1 MRKMKDSGIEWIG
14 MIPKDWSITKIKFL
28 LSNENDS
35 LKVGPFGSQL
45 SGSDFVAEGYWV
57 YSQRVVLDKNFEHNS
72 MLVTK
77 EKFDTM
83 SAFRVREKD
92 ILITTRGTIGKICR
106 VPKKFSEGI
115 LHPCIIKFRID
126 EQKYCYKLLELIFNH
141 SGILQKQLN
150 YLSNATTIEVIYS
163 GTLKNLQIPFPPLDE
178 QKKIADFLDEKCGEI
193 DSIRSDILNQIDIL
207 NDYKKSVITEAVTKG
222 LNPKA
227 KLKDSGIEWIGK
239 IPEEWTIIP
248 INYLTKSRSGGT
260 PDRNKSQYWEDGT
273 IPWMA
278 SGEVNKFLVYD
289 TKEKITELA
298 TRLSNAKI
306 VPANSV
312 MVALNGQGKTK
323 GMSAVLKIDAACNQ
337 SLCAFQCNPMRLS
350 YMYLLYCF
358 QSMYKFL
365 RFQAGDDVRDGL
377 AASFVKKQRIPLPS
391 LNEQNAI
398 TSFIDEKCS
407 AIDATIADK
416 QRQLETLNEYKKSLI
431 FEYVT
436 GKKEVPT
443 QNVGLFLGFLY
454 RKRPVFV

>member
-443 QNVGLFLGFLY
+443 
-454 RKRPVFV
+454 

>member
-14 MIPKDWSITKIKFL
+14 DIPKDWSITKIKFL

-45 SGSDFVAEGYWV
+45 SGTDFVAEGYWV

-77 EKFDTM
+77 EKFDAM
-83 SAFRVREKD
+83 SAFRVREND

-163 GTLKNLQIPFPPLDE
+163 GTYKNLQIPFPPLDE

-193 DSIRSDILNQIDIL
+193 DSIRSDIQKQIDIL
-207 NDYKKSVITEAVTKG
+207 SDYKKSVITEAVTKG

-239 IPEEWTIIP
+239 IPEHWNIKRLKYTATIVRGGSPRPIESFISDNDIGFNWVKIGDTEKGCKYITRTSCKIIP
-248 INYLTKSRSGGT
+248 SGLSKTRMVHKNDLILTNSMSFGSPYIMGIDGCIHDGWVAFSNYKGVEKEFLYWCLSSNLCKTQFEKQVDGGVVQNLNIDKIGMTTIFLPPIEEQLT
-260 PDRNKSQYWEDGT
+260 
-273 IPWMA
+273 
-278 SGEVNKFLVYD
+278 
-289 TKEKITELA
+289 
-298 TRLSNAKI
+298 I
-306 VPANSV
+306 VSH
-312 MVALNGQGKTK
+312 
-323 GMSAVLKIDAACNQ
+323 
-337 SLCAFQCNPMRLS
+337 
-350 YMYLLYCF
+350 
-358 QSMYKFL
+358 
-365 RFQAGDDVRDGL
+365 
-377 AASFVKKQRIPLPS
+377 
-391 LNEQNAI
+391 LNER
-398 TSFIDEKCS
+398 CS

-416 QRQLETLNEYKKSLI
+416 QKQHETLDEYKKSLI

-436 GKKEVPT
+436 GKKEVPA
-443 QNVGLFLGFLY
+443 
-454 RKRPVFV
+454 

>member
-45 SGSDFVAEGYWV
+45 SGTDFVAEGYWV

-77 EKFDTM
+77 EKFDAM
-83 SAFRVREKD
+83 SAFRVREND

-163 GTLKNLQIPFPPLDE
+163 GTLKNLQIPFPPIDE
-178 QKKIADFLDEKCGEI
+178 QKKIANFLDAKCADIDQIRADVEK
-193 DSIRSDILNQIDIL
+193 QIEFL
-207 NDYKKSVITEAVTKG
+207 TDYKKSVITEAVTKG

-239 IPEEWTIIP
+239 IPEHWSV
-248 INYLTKSRSGGT
+248 K
-260 PDRNKSQYWEDGT
+260 RNKYIMRKQKILKAKYENEDILSLTMNGVVVRDLENLTGKRPASFDGYQIVYPNNLLMCLFDIDVTPRCVGLIKNYGLTSPAYSQFVMQDFAYAPYYYYYYLNID
-273 IPWMA
+273 M
-278 SGEVNKFLVYD
+278 
-289 TKEKITELA
+289 TKELLHLAKNLRHSLTEDDLGA
-298 TRLSNAKI
+298 IST
-306 VPANSV
+306 
-312 MVALNGQGKTK
+312 
-323 GMSAVLKIDAACNQ
+323 VLPPISEQKVI
-337 SLCAFQCNPMRLS
+337 SS
-350 YMYLLYCF
+350 YL
-358 QSMYKFL
+358 
-365 RFQAGDDVRDGL
+365 DD
-377 AASFVKKQRIPLPS
+377 
-391 LNEQNAI
+391 
-398 TSFIDEKCS
+398 KCS
-407 AIDATIADK
+407 EIDATIADK
-416 QRQLETLNEYKKSLI
+416 QKQLETLDEYKKSLI

-436 GKKEVPT
+436 GKKEVPA
-443 QNVGLFLGFLY
+443 
-454 RKRPVFV
+454 

>member
-45 SGSDFVAEGYWV
+45 SGTDFVAEGYWV

-77 EKFDTM
+77 EKFDAM
-83 SAFRVREKD
+83 SAFRVREND

-163 GTLKNLQIPFPPLDE
+163 GTLKNLQIPFPPIDE
-178 QKKIADFLDEKCGEI
+178 QKKIANFLDAKCADIDQIRADVEK
-193 DSIRSDILNQIDIL
+193 QIEFL
-207 NDYKKSVITEAVTKG
+207 TDYKKSVITEAVTKG

-239 IPEEWTIIP
+239 IPEHWSV
-248 INYLTKSRSGGT
+248 K
-260 PDRNKSQYWEDGT
+260 RNKYIMRKQKILKAKYENED
-273 IPWMA
+273 I
-278 SGEVNKFLVYD
+278 
-289 TKEKITELA
+289 
-298 TRLSNAKI
+298 LSLT
-306 VPANSV
+306 
-312 MVALNGQGKTK
+312 MNG
-323 GMSAVLKIDAACNQ
+323 VV
-337 SLCAFQCNPMRLS
+337 
-350 YMYLLYCF
+350 
-358 QSMYKFL
+358 
-365 RFQAGDDVRDGL
+365 VRDLENLTGKRP
-377 AASFVKKQRIPLPS
+377 ASFDGYQIVYPNNLLMCLFDIDVSWIDKKLWV
-391 LNEQNAI
+391 NESCI
-398 TSFIDEKCS
+398 
-407 AIDATIADK
+407 
-416 QRQLETLNEYKKSLI
+416 
-431 FEYVT
+431 
-436 GKKEVPT
+436 
-443 QNVGLFLGFLY
+443 
-454 RKRPVFV
+454 

>member
-1 MRKMKDSGIEWIG
+1 MDLKSEEFAICLRFWFMRKMKDSGIEWIG
-14 MIPKDWSITKIKFL
+14 DIPKDWSITKIKFL

-45 SGSDFVAEGYWV
+45 SGTDFVAEGYWV

-77 EKFDTM
+77 EKFDAM
-83 SAFRVREKD
+83 SAFRVREND

-222 LNPKA
+222 LNPKV

-239 IPEEWTIIP
+239 IPEHWEIKPIKTIAKIYNGREVEEELDENDFDA
-248 INYLTKSRSGGT
+248 IRVFGSGGVFKFT
-260 PDRNKSQYWEDGT
+260 NKSLYEGEAVLFGRKGT
-273 IPWMA
+273 IGKPMIVSGAFWTVDTMYYSVCKQGNDNRFLYYILTVFPWEPYTTQTA
-278 SGEVNKFLVYD
+278 LPSVVATEIFRNSIGVPSFPEQK
-289 TKEKITELA
+289 KIT
-298 TRLSNAKI
+298 
-306 VPANSV
+306 
-312 MVALNGQGKTK
+312 
-323 GMSAVLKIDAACNQ
+323 D
-337 SLCAFQCNPMRLS
+337 
-350 YMYLLYCF
+350 
-358 QSMYKFL
+358 FL
-365 RFQAGDDVRDGL
+365 
-377 AASFVKKQRIPLPS
+377 
-391 LNEQNAI
+391 
-398 TSFIDEKCS
+398 DEKCTEIET
-407 AIDATIADK
+407 AIAEK
-416 QRQLETLNEYKKSLI
+416 QKQLETLDKYKKSLI

-436 GKKEVPT
+436 GKKEV
-443 QNVGLFLGFLY
+443 LA
-454 RKRPVFV
+454 

>member
-14 MIPKDWSITKIKFL
+14 KIPNDWKTLKVKYL
-28 LSNENDS
+28 ATEPDS
-35 LKVGPFGSQL
+35 LFTDGDWINSDIITEEGVRYLTSGNVG
-45 SGSDFVAEGYWV
+45 EGYFKKQGDG
-57 YSQRVVLDKNFEHNS
+57 YISQE
-72 MLVTK
+72 T
-77 EKFDTM
+77 FDQLHCLKALPNDLM
-83 SAFRVREKD
+83 
-92 ILITTRGTIGKICR
+92 ICR
-106 VPKKFSEGI
+106 LNLPIGRSCIIPNDEPFYVVAVDNVILRPNHDIDKKFIMYCMNTPGYAAEAEMAAGGTTM
-115 LHPCIIKFRID
+115 KRISRTD
-126 EQKYCYKLLELIFNH
+126 LGNLVVPIPSLEEQK
-141 SGILQKQLN
+141 
-150 YLSNATTIEVIYS
+150 A
-163 GTLKNLQIPFPPLDE
+163 
-178 QKKIADFLDEKCGEI
+178 IADYLDGKCADIDQIRADIEK
-193 DSIRSDILNQIDIL
+193 QIDIL

-239 IPEEWTIIP
+239 IPEGWTIVP
-248 INYLTKSRSGGT
+248 INYLTTSRSGGT
-260 PDRNKSQYWEDGT
+260 PDRNKSQYWEEGT

-337 SLCAFQCNPMRLS
+337 SLCAFQCDPMRLN

-391 LNEQNAI
+391 LNEQNEIA
-398 TSFIDEKCS
+398 SFIDEKCS
-407 AIDATIADK
+407 EIDATIADK
-416 QRQLETLNEYKKSLI
+416 QKQLETLDEYKKSLI

-436 GKKEVPT
+436 GKKEVP
-443 QNVGLFLGFLY
+443 
-454 RKRPVFV
+454 

>member
-1 MRKMKDSGIEWIG
+1 MRKMMDSGLDIVGQMPNEW
-14 MIPKDWSITKIKFL
+14 
-28 LSNENDS
+28 N
-35 LKVGPFGSQL
+35 
-45 SGSDFVAEGYWV
+45 FVRLRY
-57 YSQRVVLDKNFEHNS
+57 LCD
-72 MLVTK
+72 
-77 EKFDTM
+77 
-83 SAFRVREKD
+83 
-92 ILITTRGTIGKICR
+92 ITTGDSDTQDADPDGEYPFYVRSPIVERST
-106 VPKKFSEGI
+106 KFTFNGEGI
-115 LHPCIIKFRID
+115 LMAGDGAGAGRVFHHAFG
-126 EQKYCYKLLELIFNH
+126 KYAVHQRVYRLYNFKVNSNFLFYYISNLFPSVMDKGSAQSTVPSVRLPMLLNF
-141 SGILQKQLN
+141 
-150 YLSNATTIEVIYS
+150 EVC
-163 GTLKNLQIPFPPLDE
+163 FPPLAE
-178 QKKIADFLDEKCGEI
+178 QKKIAVFLDEKCGEI
-193 DSIRSDILNQIDIL
+193 DSIRSDVQHEIEIL

-239 IPEEWTIIP
+239 IPDEWTIIP

-365 RFQAGDDVRDGL
+365 RFQAGDDVRDSL

-416 QRQLETLNEYKKSLI
+416 QKQLETLDEYKKSLI

-436 GKKEVPT
+436 GKKEVS
-443 QNVGLFLGFLY
+443 
-454 RKRPVFV
+454 

>member
-45 SGSDFVAEGYWV
+45 SGTDFVAEGYWV

-77 EKFDTM
+77 EKFDAM
-83 SAFRVREKD
+83 SAFRVREND

-163 GTLKNLQIPFPPLDE
+163 GTLKNLQIPFPPIDE
-178 QKKIADFLDEKCGEI
+178 QKKIANFLDAKCADIDQIRADVEK
-193 DSIRSDILNQIDIL
+193 QIDIL

-239 IPEEWTIIP
+239 IPEGWITKKLK
-248 INYLTKSRSGGT
+248 YLTNQPLQYGANESGCDYDDSLPRYIRITDISMDNKLKDEGKLSLEYDKAKPYLLEDYDLLFARSG
-260 PDRNKSQYWEDGT
+260 
-273 IPWMA
+273 A
-278 SGEVNKFLVYD
+278 SV
-289 TKEKITELA
+289 
-298 TRLSNAKI
+298 
-306 VPANSV
+306 
-312 MVALNGQGKTK
+312 GKTFLYK
-323 GMSAVLKIDAACNQ
+323 KEYGTSAFAGYLIKA
-337 SLCAFQCNPMRLS
+337 SLDKKKVSPKFVYYNTLSCCYESWKQQAFTQATIQNIGAEKYNTFVIPVPPLS
-350 YMYLLYCF
+350 EQKAIADYLD
-358 QSMYKFL
+358 K
-365 RFQAGDDVRDGL
+365 
-377 AASFVKKQRIPLPS
+377 
-391 LNEQNAI
+391 
-398 TSFIDEKCS
+398 KCS

-416 QRQLETLNEYKKSLI
+416 QKQLETLEEYKKSLI

-436 GKKEVPT
+436 GKKEVP
-443 QNVGLFLGFLY
+443 V
-454 RKRPVFV
+454 

>member
-1 MRKMKDSGIEWIG
+1 MVHANDLILTNSMSFGEPYIMGIDGCIHDGWVAFSKYKGIVKEFLYWC
-14 MIPKDWSITKIKFL
+14 L
-28 LSNENDS
+28 LSDLCRIQFEKQVD
-35 LKVGPFGSQL
+35 GG
-45 SGSDFVAEGYWV
+45 
-57 YSQRVVLDKNFEHNS
+57 VVQNLNIDKIGN
-72 MLVTK
+72 
-77 EKFDTM
+77 
-83 SAFRVREKD
+83 
-92 ILITTRGTIGKICR
+92 TI
-106 VPKKFSEGI
+106 VF
-115 LHPCIIKFRID
+115 L
-126 EQKYCYKLLELIFNH
+126 
-141 SGILQKQLN
+141 
-150 YLSNATTIEVIYS
+150 
-163 GTLKNLQIPFPPLDE
+163 PPLAE
-178 QKKIADFLDEKCGEI
+178 QQKIADFLDEKCGEI
-193 DSIRSDILNQIDIL
+193 DSIRSDVQREIEIL

-239 IPEEWTIIP
+239 IPEGWTIVP
-248 INYLTKSRSGGT
+248 INYLTTSRSGGT
-260 PDRNKSQYWEDGT
+260 PDRNKSQYWEEGT

-337 SLCAFQCNPMRLS
+337 SLCAFQCDPMRLN

-391 LNEQNAI
+391 LNEQNEIA
-398 TSFIDEKCS
+398 SFIDEKCS
-407 AIDATIADK
+407 EIDATIADK
-416 QRQLETLNEYKKSLI
+416 QKQLETLDEYKKSLI

-436 GKKEVPT
+436 GKKEVP
-443 QNVGLFLGFLY
+443 
-454 RKRPVFV
+454 